1 MTFSGDR
8 IGNKAGSMFEA
19 YVQDIFRFAG
29 FKTERNR
36 IFRQTVKHEIDVWAS
51 SEFAEIAVECKDW
64 SWLRPDNMKKE
75 FGEFINKVR
84 LLGATTGVF
93 AINLPNREIY
103 QNYRQYLKENG
114 LTLWDSGDIEKW
126 HEDIERHDKLQYQKR
141 LCDAIGVV
149 ISEPTKKERTFKI
162 LKALGKA
169 TYQTTKTIAENL
181 AEDDP
186 PRRRRRRSSPTRR
199 Y

>member
-1 MTFSGDR
+1 MSFNGDR
-8 IGNKAGSMFEA
+8 IGHKAGSWFEA

-36 IFRQTVKHEIDVWAS
+36 IFHQTVKHEIDVWAS
-51 SEFAEIAVECKDW
+51 SEFADIAVECKDW

-126 HEDIERHDKLQYQKR
+126 HEDIERYDKLQYQKR
-141 LCDAIGVV
+141 LCDAIG
-149 ISEPTKKERTFKI
+149 IIITEPTKKERTFKI
-162 LKALGKA
+162 LKAVGKA
-169 TYQTTKTIAENL
+169 TYRTTKTIAENL
-181 AEDDP
+181 SEDEP
-186 PRRRRRRSSPTRR
+186 PRRRRRRSYQSRK